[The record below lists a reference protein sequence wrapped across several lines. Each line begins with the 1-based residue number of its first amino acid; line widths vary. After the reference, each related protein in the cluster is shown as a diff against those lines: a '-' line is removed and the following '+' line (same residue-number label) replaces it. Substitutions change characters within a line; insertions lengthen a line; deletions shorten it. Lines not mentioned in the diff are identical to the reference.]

1 MSTKLNKSWSKIK
14 KVSVQLEDVLGD
26 LVKDEE
32 DFGRRKSK
40 VEVWIKV
47 KLRKK

>member
-1 MSTKLNKSWSKIK
+1 LEQNKEGIGT
-14 KVSVQLEDVLGD
+14 LEDVLGD